1 MTALERGIAFL
12 YEARLEQLGIK
23 ADVTCQVVLREPE
36 EVEKLKQKQ
45 ERPAS

>member
-23 ADVTCQVVLREPE
+23 ADVTCQVILREPE
-36 EVEKLKQKQ
+36 EAEPPTQ

>member
-23 ADVTCQVVLREPE
+23 ADVTCQVILREPGA
-36 EVEKLKQKQ
+36 EVTPPKQ